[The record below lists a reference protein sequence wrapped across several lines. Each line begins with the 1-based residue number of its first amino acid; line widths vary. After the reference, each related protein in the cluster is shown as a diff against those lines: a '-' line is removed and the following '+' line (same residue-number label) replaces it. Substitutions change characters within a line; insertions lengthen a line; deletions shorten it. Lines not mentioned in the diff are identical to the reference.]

1 MFKKYRIPLL
11 VLCLLIGVAFAAVLA
26 VYLPGGAADESRP
39 PHSDVAE
46 SRYAE
51 FTTSEISAT
60 ASIESTNQSIVQSNV
75 DAQTEAASAGTGH
88 AVSSS
93 AENSLPDASAPAGSA
108 VSPGGT
114 GDAAGPQTA
123 ESLLRSMTLFEKVG
137 QLFIVRPEA
146 LNYNLSTN
154 TANSTPGGLKAVNS
168 DTAAMLQRY
177 PVGGVCFFGANIAA
191 PAQLTAFTGGLQK
204 QSKVPL
210 FIAVDEEGG
219 RVARVANTE
228 GFPVPTFESML
239 AIGATGDTNNAYHVG
254 TAIGGY
260 LKTYGFNLDFA
271 PVADVFTNPQNT
283 VIGDRAFGSDPRLVA
298 RMVTAEISG
307 LHDAGIMSAI
317 KHFPG
322 HGDTTADTHAGTVT
336 VDKTWEQLKQ
346 CELIPFS
353 VAFASTDMVMISHI
367 TTPKITTD
375 GLPASLSREMLTGR
389 LRGELGYT
397 GVIITDSLEMKAI
410 TANYSAADAAVK
422 AFSAGADL
430 LLLPGDLISAYNGV
444 YNAVINGT
452 ISAQRLD
459 ESVLRILRLKEK
471 YGLLQ

>member
-1 MFKKYRIPLL
+1 MFKKFRIPLL
-11 VLCLLIGVAFAAVLA
+11 ALCLLVGIAIAAVLA
-26 VYLPGGAADESRP
+26 ADLLGGTADESRL
-39 PHSDVAE
+39 PHSDVAD
-46 SRYAE
+46 SSYVD
-51 FTTSEISAT
+51 FTTSEISGT
-60 ASIESTNQSIVQSNV
+60 ASHESAGQSTAQSSTGM
-75 DAQTEAASAGTGH
+75 QTATMSAGTGH

-93 AENSLPDASAPAGSA
+93 AENSKLDASAPAASA
-108 VSPGGT
+108 VSPGGA

-123 ESLLRSMTLFEKVG
+123 ESLLHSMTLFEKIG

-146 LNYNLSTN
+146 LNYNLSSH
-154 TANSTPGGLKAVNS
+154 TANSAPGGLKAVNS

-228 GFPVPTFESML
+228 GFSVPTFESML

-254 TAIGGY
+254 ATIGGY

-283 VIGDRAFGSDPRLVA
+283 VIGDRAFGSDPHLVA
-298 RMVTAEISG
+298 RMVTAEIRG

-322 HGDTTADTHAGTVT
+322 HGDTSDDTHAGTVM

-346 CELIPFS
+346 CELIPFT
-353 VAFASTDMVMISHI
+353 AGFASTDMVMISHI

-375 GLPASLSREMLTGR
+375 GLPASLSREMLTDR

-397 GVIITDSLEMKAI
+397 GVIVTDSLEMKAI

-422 AFSAGADL
+422 AFSAGADI

-444 YNAVINGT
+444 YNAVTNGT
-452 ISAQRLD
+452 ISEQRLD

-471 YGLLQ
+471 HGLLQ